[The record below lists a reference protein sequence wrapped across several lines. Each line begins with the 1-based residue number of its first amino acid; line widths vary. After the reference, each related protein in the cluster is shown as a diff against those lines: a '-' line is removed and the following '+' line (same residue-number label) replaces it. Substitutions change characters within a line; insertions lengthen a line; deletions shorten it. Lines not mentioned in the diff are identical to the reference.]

1 MVIIEKISEMQAIS
15 ASRKAEGK
23 KVAVVPTMG
32 YFHNGHLNLIRKA
45 KSIADVVITTLFV
58 NPLQFAPNEDFEKY
72 PRNIERDS
80 KLAEEAGTDFLFYPT
95 VSEMY
100 PQNFGTVIAITG
112 VTTKFEGVV
121 RPSHFNGVATVV
133 AKLLNATQPH
143 YAIFGQKDFQQTL
156 VIKQLITDLN
166 MNIQMVVAPTT
177 REDDGLAMSS
187 RNVYLSE
194 QERKDATIIYKA
206 LEAAIA
212 VVQNG
217 ERKRI
222 VINAVMHKEL
232 RSVQYI
238 RIDYAS
244 AADSEYLFEPD
255 EFLPSQQIVLLIAA
269 YLGKTRLIDNAL
281 VTVPS

>member
-1 MVIIEKISEMQAIS
+1 MLIIEKISEMQAIS
-15 ASRKAEGK
+15 TALKVEGK

-80 KLAEEAGTDFLFYPT
+80 KLAEEAGSDFLFYPS

-112 VTTKFEGVV
+112 VTTKFEGAS

-133 AKLLNATQPH
+133 AKLLNATQPN

-177 REDDGLAMSS
+177 REEDGLAMSS

-194 QERKDATIIYKA
+194 QERKDATIIFKA
-206 LEAAIA
+206 LGEAIA

-217 ERKRI
+217 ERKRK

-232 RSVQYI
+232 RSVPYI

>member
-1 MVIIEKISEMQAIS
+1 MVIIEKISEMQSITTAL
-15 ASRKAEGK
+15 KAEGK
-23 KVAVVPTMG
+23 KVATVPTMG

-45 KSIADVVITTLFV
+45 KSIADIVITTLFV

-112 VTTKFEGVV
+112 VTTKFEGAS

-156 VIKQLITDLN
+156 VIKQLINDLN

-177 REDDGLAMSS
+177 REEDGLAMSS

-194 QERKDATIIYKA
+194 QERKDATIIFKA
-206 LEAAIA
+206 LEEAIA

-217 ERKRI
+217 ERKRK

-232 RSVQYI
+232 RSVPYI

-255 EFLPSQQIVLLIAA
+255 EFLRSQQIVLLIAA